1 MRAVVATAAAAAAK
15 HRQEVEEL
23 QTRLAAAERKAE
35 AETAN
40 ALLTSQALADALGG
54 GDVVT
59 TVLSADLRIAE
70 HLAAETRRTLAQE
83 RLEAQSYTEAASIV
97 GCRAVRAGELLQE
110 SADSADKLRQRI
122 HLLEGALA
130 AATSEFEQATAGWVS
145 ERAGLKELLVS
156 QGEVVA
162 EALARAEATEAREAA
177 AAAFT
182 ADAVGVVK
190 ESFAQYTALAA
201 SARRPLLRQGRWRY

>member
-1 MRAVVATAAAAAAK
+1 MFAPSAWPGAPYWPTA
-15 HRQEVEEL
+15 RFL
-23 QTRLAAAERKAE
+23 
-35 AETAN
+35 
-40 ALLTSQALADALGG
+40 
-54 GDVVT
+54 
-59 TVLSADLRIAE
+59 
-70 HLAAETRRTLAQE
+70 
-83 RLEAQSYTEAASIV
+83 
-97 GCRAVRAGELLQE
+97 CR
-110 SADSADKLRQRI
+110 
-122 HLLEGALA
+122 
-130 AATSEFEQATAGWVS
+130 QATAGWVS

-201 SARRPLLRQGRWRY
+201 SARRPLLRQGKWRY